1 MKFVEMKVEEED
13 EFDFSLKVWL
23 IELKTNRQI
32 VSQSIETNC
41 CRRWI
46 DDCYYDPSDAMSME
60 RPTCEATAD
69 EKIRNFLA
77 FPLDVRPM
85 KSIERDEKSFS
96 LKEF

>member
-23 IELKTNRQI
+23 IE
-32 VSQSIETNC
+32 C

-77 FPLDVRPM
+77 FPLNVHPM